1 MFLRQQNMFVRSFL
15 LAVLILSNVSCS
27 DRDLTPVQLELSRSV
42 SKLPFLIAYD
52 QGFFEEHG
60 LDVEIR
66 LEPPEFEHAVKA
78 PSDGIFARI
87 WQKLRALRGFT
98 WKPDIRISGANGRIF
113 DMTTSA
119 AEPRRLFIAA
129 TDCVVSEY
137 IIGRKGIERI
147 DELKGKRLGV
157 SSTRGNSAY
166 VALLLAERMQWDPVH
181 DISIM
186 QRGNNIQALT
196 DGRVDAIVASD
207 REYSMALQKGLPV
220 LLETSAWEEP
230 LAGNSVYVSP
240 EWLQDS
246 TNRETARRF
255 LKASVAGIA
264 AYKQDREL
272 ALEILR
278 KWHGI
283 SDRTYAERIYEH
295 GKSMPRKP
303 YPCYEGIRKTM
314 QRYDSNEMR
323 KFVPED
329 FYDDSLIRELD
340 ESGFID
346 SLYRNIESES

>member
-186 QRGNNIQALT
+186 
-196 DGRVDAIVASD
+196 
-207 REYSMALQKGLPV
+207 
-220 LLETSAWEEP
+220 
-230 LAGNSVYVSP
+230 
-240 EWLQDS
+240 
-246 TNRETARRF
+246 
-255 LKASVAGIA
+255 
-264 AYKQDREL
+264 
-272 ALEILR
+272 
-278 KWHGI
+278 
-283 SDRTYAERIYEH
+283 
-295 GKSMPRKP
+295 
-303 YPCYEGIRKTM
+303 
-314 QRYDSNEMR
+314 
-323 KFVPED
+323 
-329 FYDDSLIRELD
+329 
-340 ESGFID
+340 
-346 SLYRNIESES
+346 